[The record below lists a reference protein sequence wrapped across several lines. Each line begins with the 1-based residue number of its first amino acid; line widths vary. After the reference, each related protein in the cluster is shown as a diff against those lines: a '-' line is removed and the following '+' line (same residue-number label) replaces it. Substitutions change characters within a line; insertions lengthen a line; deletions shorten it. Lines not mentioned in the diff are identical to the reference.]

1 MTDNLLLERDLGT
14 PPEPTSA
21 SAWDWIV
28 RQFGTVGPLP
38 VLLVVAF
45 GYFAVLAPTFATVT
59 NIVDLLQRSVFLLL
73 MASGQLLILITGGF
87 DLSVA
92 AVVSFVSIVGSQVM
106 ADAFL
111 AGTGSSES
119 AAVLLSLGVTILA
132 GAVVGLANGLGVALL
147 KINPFIVTLAVA
159 TILGGVTLIVSG
171 GVTVGGLPD
180 LYTREIASGGL
191 LGVPWLVVL
200 TAPVIVG
207 LFVLTRYSVLGV
219 HLYAL
224 GDNATAARIAGVRV
238 DLVTILAYVMGS
250 ALVAYASW
258 LLTARI
264 GSGQPT
270 MGGSYTMESLTAA
283 IIGGASLRGGKG
295 TIVGVFLGVIFMQIL
310 TNGMNLM
317 QLDSNRQQ
325 IAIGAALVLAVL
337 IDRLR
342 TRARESSAAK
352 LRSGHGR

>member
-1 MTDNLLLERDLGT
+1 MTENIVLDRGAGPKRNYAT
-14 PPEPTSA
+14 PA
-21 SAWDWIV
+21 DWFV
-28 RQFGTVGPLP
+28 RQFGAVGPLP
-38 VLLVVAF
+38 VLLVIAF
-45 GYFAVLAPTFATVT
+45 GYFSAVAPTFATVPNMT
-59 NIVDLLQRSVFLLL
+59 DLLQRSVFLLL

-106 ADAFL
+106 ANTFL
-111 AGTGSSES
+111 DGTGSSQLV
-119 AAVLLSLGVTILA
+119 AVLASLAMTVLV
-132 GAVVGLANGLGVALL
+132 GAIVGLVNGLGVALL

-180 LYTREIASGGL
+180 LYSREIANGSLFGI
-191 LGVPWLVVL
+191 PWLVVL
-200 TAPVIVG
+200 TAPVIIALV
-207 LFVLTRYSVLGV
+207 VLTNYSVFGV

-238 DLVTILAYVMGS
+238 DPVMITAYVLGS
-250 ALVAYASW
+250 ALTAYASW

-295 TIVGVFLGVIFMQIL
+295 TIVGVFLGVLFMQIL

-317 QLDSNRQQ
+317 QLDSNRRQ
-325 IAIGAALVLAVL
+325 IAIGLALVFAVL

-342 TRARESSAAK
+342 NRARDTSAAK
-352 LRSGHGR
+352 LRSGHAQ